1 MALLGFSAVIAQIVL
16 MRELIVV
23 FNGNEIS
30 LGIMLAT
37 WLFWTAA
44 GSSFCSKF
52 LPRNSDARRVVASLE
67 CIFAVALPVTIWA
80 LRASKSILQTVPGEL
95 VGPLPML
102 VASLVSLSVVCFAS
116 GALFVAAA
124 RLYKEQGATSARFAV
139 SSAYL
144 LDAAGSGIGG
154 LLAGIVLL
162 RFFQPFQI
170 AAIVLVLNLAMAAH
184 LCSRTVRRGTWA
196 LMILASLAAV
206 ILIFRAAPPVE
217 HAAQMRLW
225 RGFHLVAARDSIYSN
240 LAVTETGNIRS
251 IYSNGSILANAP
263 DKAAAEE
270 AVHYA
275 LLEHPSP
282 RRILMIGGGVNGSIA
297 EALKHPSVERIDYV
311 ELDPALIGMTRQFF
325 PAQASKILADP
336 RVHTHYMDGR
346 RYLLT
351 TGERFDV
358 IILNAPDPETA
369 QLNRFYTVEFFRS
382 ARHHLAPGGLLA
394 LELRASE
401 ETISPNLA
409 AFLRCV
415 QRTLQEVFPHIAV
428 LPGDTLHFFASEQ
441 GGSLTEDPQVLIARL
456 KERKLET
463 DYVREYFIP
472 YRMMPDR
479 MAQIHE
485 QLQPLA
491 STPVN
496 RDFAPVAYYFNNV
509 LWSAQFHPASSN
521 WFRAAA
527 RISYRSILAAV
538 LLVTLAVGSYLAF
551 VTPRS
556 RRARRTAA
564 FSVAATGFTMI
575 ALQILLLLAF
585 QAIYGFV
592 YRQLTIL
599 IAMGMAG
606 MAVGSW
612 LGIRRTPSSS
622 ATPDSDLAATQL
634 LLMLSSPALIF
645 AFSLLARTSGAA
657 ATWLAAQCAF
667 PALAALSGVLGGYQ
681 FSVATRIYSG
691 DGANQPGLGALYAID
706 LIGGCLGALLL
717 SAYLIP
723 LFGFWKTAWLCA
735 AMNLAPTLAAIRVR
749 GGEKMTA

>member
-1 MALLGFSAVIAQIVL
+1 

-30 LGIMLAT
+30 LGVMLAM
-37 WLFWTAA
+37 WLFWTAT
-44 GSSFCSKF
+44 GSGFCSKF
-52 LPRNSDARRVVASLE
+52 LPRINTLHLVATLE
-67 CIFAVALPVTIWA
+67 CIFAAALPLTIWA
-80 LRASKSILQTVPGEL
+80 LRASKSMLQTVPGEL
-95 VGPLPML
+95 VGPLPMFA
-102 VASLVSLSVVCFAS
+102 ASLVSLSLVCFAS

-124 RLYKEQGATSARFAV
+124 RIFKERGATSARFAV

-144 LDAAGSGIGG
+144 LDAAGSGVGG

-170 AAIVLVLNLAMAAH
+170 AAMVTILNLAMAAY
-184 LCSRTVRRGTWA
+184 LWSRAVRRMTWA
-196 LMILASLAAV
+196 LMVLAAIAAL
-206 ILIFRAAPPVE
+206 ILIFRAAPWLE
-217 HAAQMRLW
+217 HSAQMRLW
-225 RGFHLVAARDSIYSN
+225 RGFHLVASRDSIYSN
-240 LAVTETGNIRS
+240 LTVSETGNIRS

-275 LLEHPSP
+275 LLEHPMP
-282 RRILMIGGGVNGSIA
+282 RRVLMIGGGINGSIA
-297 EALKHPSVERIDYV
+297 EALKHPSVEQIDYV

-325 PAQASKILADP
+325 PAQISELLSDP
-336 RVHTHYMDGR
+336 RVHTHYVDGR
-346 RYLLT
+346 RYLLAT
-351 TGERFDV
+351 DARFDV

-382 ARHHLAPGGLLA
+382 ARSHLAHGGVLA

-409 AFLRCV
+409 EFLRCI
-415 QRTLQEVFPHIAV
+415 QRTLQAVFPHIAV
-428 LPGDTLHFFASEQ
+428 LPGETLHFFASVQ
-441 GGSLTEDPQVLIARL
+441 GDSLTENPQTLIARL
-456 KERKLET
+456 KERKLQT

-485 QLQPLA
+485 QLQPLP

-521 WFRAAA
+521 WFRRTVRIGYRNIQAAILLITLVIAAFLTFTPA
-527 RISYRSILAAV
+527 R
-538 LLVTLAVGSYLAF
+538 
-551 VTPRS
+551 P
-556 RRARRTAA
+556 RRARSAAA
-564 FSVAATGFTMI
+564 FSVAATGFTLI

-585 QAIYGFV
+585 QSIYGYV

-612 LGIRRTPSSS
+612 LGIRRTPLSNASSGS
-622 ATPDSDLAATQL
+622 GLASVQV
-634 LLMLSSPALIF
+634 LLMLSTPALIF
-645 AFSLLARTSGAA
+645 AFSLLERASGTT

-667 PALAALSGVLGGYQ
+667 PALAVLSGMLGGYQ
-681 FSVATRIYSG
+681 FSVATRVYLN
-691 DGANQPGLGALYAID
+691 DGADHPGLGALYALD
-706 LIGGCLGALLL
+706 LIGGSLGAILL

-735 AMNLAPTLAAIRVR
+735 SINLAPALVAARACN
-749 GGEKMTA
+749 GKQAAE